1 MPQRGEHFWFLV
13 AIHGWKISVL
23 ELHKNLVLVFSSP
36 PVFTLSW
43 GKIITIIYLAC
54 CQLRVFLLMD
64 ASCQAVD
71 SYHPINWFE
80 IWMQF
85 SHYLDN
91 LPCMVFIFQPFLS
104 HSWQCSIVSSDSA
117 TFVTCSQLWRW
128 WSQIKQVISAPWR
141 PTTPCCLFPCTKM
154 VKFFPFKGNKSWCSF
169 WDRHRG
175 QIQNKIAKW
184 RQLIILL
191 LVVGAFHFTT
201 QVVRIQ

>member
-1 MPQRGEHFWFLV
+1 MQG
-13 AIHGWKISVL
+13 ISY
-23 ELHKNLVLVFSSP
+23 LHNIATDS
-36 PVFTLSW
+36 
-43 GKIITIIYLAC
+43 
-54 CQLRVFLLMD
+54 
-64 ASCQAVD
+64 VD
-71 SYHPINWFE
+71 SRN
-80 IWMQF
+80 
-85 SHYLDN
+85 
-91 LPCMVFIFQPFLS
+91 FLS
-104 HSWQCSIVSSDSA
+104 VKKSTRKSCISCSIVSSDSA
-117 TFVTCSQLWRW
+117 TFVTCSQLWCW